1 MKKYVILTD
10 TGSDLEKEIRT
21 QYDIE
26 YVPMRYSF
34 QGKDYE
40 AGLDWEHLSAK
51 EFYDQMRAGERFITA
66 QVNMETYKAVF
77 KKYVEQGYDVLYV
90 GTSSSISTSIK
101 TGVLAAEEVMKE
113 FPEAKIVCVDT
124 LRACFALGI
133 LVIRA
138 AELRAEGKTI
148 EETAD
153 WLNENKLRSNMIGSV
168 ESLVYLKRAG
178 RVSATSAF
186 FGGLLN
192 IKPIVIADAKGRNFA
207 FEKVKGR
214 KKSLERIAQLCKEAY
229 VDDEHQHFFISHA
242 DCIEDAEALKQEV
255 FKALGKEIDI
265 HIGIVG
271 SCVGSA
277 VGPGMI
283 SVHFL
288 GKKVTVNE

>member
-1 MKKYVILTD
+1 MRKFVIISD
-10 TGSDLEKEIRT
+10 TGCDLDKSLRE
-21 QYDIE
+21 QYDVE
-26 YVPMRYSF
+26 YLPIHFSSDG
-34 QGKDYE
+34 QEYE
-40 AGLDWEHLSAK
+40 ADLDWNSMPAK
-51 EFYDQMRAGERFITA
+51 EFYDRMRNGTRFVTSQIN
-66 QVNMETYKAVF
+66 VETYKEAYRN
-77 KKYVEQGYDVLYV
+77 YVKSGYDVLSI
-90 GTSSSISTSIK
+90 SSSSALSATIK
-101 TGVLAAEEVMKE
+101 SSQAAAEEVMRE
-113 FPEAKIVCVDT
+113 FPEGKIICVDS
-124 LRACFALGI
+124 LRGCHALGI

-138 AELRAEGKTI
+138 SELRAEGKTI

-283 SVHFL
+283 GVYFL
-288 GKKVTVNE
+288 GKEVTVNK